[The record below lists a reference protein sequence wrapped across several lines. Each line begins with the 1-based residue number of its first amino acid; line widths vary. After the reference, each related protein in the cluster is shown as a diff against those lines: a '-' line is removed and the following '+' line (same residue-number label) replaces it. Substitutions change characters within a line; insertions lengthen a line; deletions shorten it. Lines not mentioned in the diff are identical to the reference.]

1 MTTAA
6 DLPSRPWPALD
17 PERLSAAV
25 AQLAEPVADAALR
38 AQLHSL
44 ATVISSLP
52 AQAIAD
58 PQRPERE
65 LALAQAL
72 TAEDEP
78 AVIAAARALAA
89 ADRAAVQSVDWSAVS
104 GG

>member
-1 MTTAA
+1 MTTAPA
-6 DLPSRPWPALD
+6 LPSGPWPPLD

-25 AQLAEPVADAALR
+25 TQLAEPVADAALR

-58 PQRPERE
+58 PQRPALELELER
-65 LALAQAL
+65 ALD
-72 TAEDEP
+72 AEDEP

>member
-1 MTTAA
+1 MTTAPT
-6 DLPSRPWPALD
+6 LPTGPWPALD

-52 AQAIAD
+52 AQAID
-58 PQRPERE
+58 NPQRPE
-65 LALAQAL
+65 LALALEQAL
-72 TAEDEP
+72 TAEDEG
-78 AVIAAARALAA
+78 AVIASARALAA